1 MQETGERQEV
11 LIPVWGPGQC
21 HIRASV
27 LHQTLG
33 GLGQGA
39 YGSPSS
45 AATAGIAPS
54 DIKSSRNQPNMPEV
68 RLCLEKEKK
77 TKHSHAAWAV
87 VCGCSDVGGGWVAG
101 ERTTLRLLTWVCK
114 GMVVKGIKSMLGTRL
129 QIRHSINN
137 KYG

>member
-1 MQETGERQEV
+1 MQETGVRQRGF
-11 LIPVWGPGQC
+11 IPVWVPGQC

-27 LHQTLG
+27 SHQTLG

-39 YGSPSS
+39 YGNSSS

-54 DIKSSRNQPNMPEV
+54 DIKSSRNQPNMSEV

-87 VCGCSDVGGGWVAG
+87 VWMQRWSVGGGMLVNG
-101 ERTTLRLLTWVCK
+101 QLCDCTLD
-114 GMVVKGIKSMLGTRL
+114 
-129 QIRHSINN
+129 
-137 KYG
+137 